1 MSGAP
6 QQPPQPR
13 RVTNVGS
20 LLLTPQENESLF
32 SFLGKKCVV
41 SAVPSRGAAVLP
53 GPSPSHPARGGP
65 GPREDGG
72 GLRPGAALLPPC
84 PAPSLPR
91 TRLSPGSLSGL
102 ARPAAREGGLA
113 AGPGRCPERRGRNE
127 WQRDRPPEPSV
138 RPRLSAGPAAGA
150 QSRLGRGCERCE
162 GLSPARSSGEFAGG
176 SGGFTRPWVHLRHN
190 KAALW
195 GGGRPVSAPGLP
207 CSVLGPDGRSVC

>member
-41 SAVPSRGAAVLP
+41 SAVPSRGAAALP

-72 GLRPGAALLPPC
+72 GLRPGAALSSLPSPLRPC
-84 PAPSLPR
+84 PVRASRPEVCP
-91 TRLSPGSLSGL
+91 

-190 KAALW
+190 KAALR